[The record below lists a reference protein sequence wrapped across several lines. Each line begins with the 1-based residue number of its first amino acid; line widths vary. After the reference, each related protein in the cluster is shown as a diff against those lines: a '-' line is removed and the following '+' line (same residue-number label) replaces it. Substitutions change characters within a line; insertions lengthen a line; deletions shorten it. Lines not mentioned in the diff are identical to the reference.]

1 MAEVQMKAQLPS
13 GSPCM
18 GMPLTKMVT
27 AWVWRQDWA
36 MGAKAEGDGWED
48 SRLPFRNSCPRE
60 WASGH
65 MER

>member
-27 AWVWRQDWA
+27 AWVWRQDW
-36 MGAKAEGDGWED
+36 
-48 SRLPFRNSCPRE
+48 
-60 WASGH
+60 GH
-65 MER
+65 GG